1 MKHFLLPLVVALF
14 AGLALA
20 IADMMSA
27 DTVKQQDQPRH
38 RVSLR
43 WLGQQLTR

>member
-1 MKHFLLPLVVALF
+1 MKHLMLPLAVALL

-20 IADMMSA
+20 IADVMPA
-27 DTVKQQDQPRH
+27 DTVEQQDEPRH

-43 WLGQQLTR
+43 WLGQQLTG